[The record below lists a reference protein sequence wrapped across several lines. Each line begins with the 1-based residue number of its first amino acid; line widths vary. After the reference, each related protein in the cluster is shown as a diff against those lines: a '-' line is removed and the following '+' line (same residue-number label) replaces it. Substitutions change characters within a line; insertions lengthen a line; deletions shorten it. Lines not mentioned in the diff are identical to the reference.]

1 MSWLL
6 WYASILWR
14 YSGVR
19 SEENDWAAGAK
30 AHLQAGHGFNSC
42 SPETR
47 PVFHR
52 TFCTFAPLNSS
63 ILELHV
69 SLDLTLPVQ
78 GFFIG
83 GKHAKKTETEGD

>member
-1 MSWLL
+1 MLRFCG
-6 WYASILWR
+6 AILV
-14 YSGVR
+14 SGLKR
-19 SEENDWAAGAK
+19 TTGPLGPNRTF
-30 AHLQAGHGFNSC
+30 AGHGFNSC
-42 SPETR
+42 SPYTGR
-47 PVFHR
+47 FHR

-83 GKHAKKTETEGD
+83 GKHAKKQRLKEIEHENV